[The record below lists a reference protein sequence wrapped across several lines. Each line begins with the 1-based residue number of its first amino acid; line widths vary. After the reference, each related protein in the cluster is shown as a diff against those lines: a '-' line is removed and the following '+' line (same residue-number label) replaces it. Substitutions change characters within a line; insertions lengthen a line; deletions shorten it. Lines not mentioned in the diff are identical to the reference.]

1 MPWISMWS
9 IFAPALD
16 ITTAAHLSQPTNTSH
31 LIALSLGTSQQ
42 PVKPGL
48 PSLSSLTQHFLLQ
61 PCQLSRSP
69 RPQTH
74 TANNGLSGFWC
85 SFLCHS
91 HNLMANS
98 RWQPLC
104 PDTTLQRS
112 WPLATAEIASG
123 QLHLCHPLFLGL
135 NLLHHLFYVRNTHS
149 GK

>member
-1 MPWISMWS
+1 MNQHVIHFCTCTWHNNCSSPLPANNHFPFDCSVPWHITATGKTWAS
-9 IFAPALD
+9 I
-16 ITTAAHLSQPTNTSH
+16 T
-31 LIALSLGTSQQ
+31 
-42 PVKPGL
+42 
-48 PSLSSLTQHFLLQ
+48 
-61 PCQLSRSP
+61 QLSHATFPAPTLSVISAP

-112 WPLATAEIASG
+112 WPLATAKIVSG

-135 NLLHHLFYVRNTHS
+135 NLLHHLFYVRNVHS